1 MTSWKNNN
9 ALESKK
15 LTEEALENE
24 IKTVSYWDHR
34 EALDALQ
41 RKYQKTPVNIFEV
54 RGHLNYLKKE
64 PIRLGINWSTLGT
77 VEVEEAEEFMAVMQQ
92 AIEDCKNYKYNGYTI
107 VE

>member
-9 ALESKK
+9 TIGSKK
-15 LTEEALENE
+15 LAEEALENE

-41 RKYQKTPVNIFEV
+41 RKYLETPVNIFEV
-54 RGHLNYLKKE
+54 RGHRKE
-64 PIRLGINWSTLGT
+64 PIRLGVNWSALGT
-77 VEVEEAEEFMAVMQQ
+77 VEVEKAEEFMSVIQQ

-107 VE
+107 SMEE